1 MLYSRIFYHGTLAGV
16 TDSCHGLWAKAE
28 ASFLIDCDLFQRAD
42 SSGSVSR
49 LEYLLDTV
57 RALIAAHIYI
67 RYLGQISSS
76 LAAAFRELCSKAAA
90 ALLPIVLEGAFKL
103 LVSQKEVERYIALV
117 QQRITA
123 AAYDHWFTLSDS
135 AEVICGVRLQRAG
148 HILRLDF
155 VEVDL
160 AYPKNCVKK
169 RVLFSGDF
177 GAPLAQ
183 LMPAPW
189 PPYGA
194 VILGLESTYSDR
206 QHENRPTRRQRLKHF
221 VDQAIEENGTGF
233 IRAFSI
239 GRTPK
244 LPYKKIIGRLHATPD
259 EEGARR
265 RDVSTK
271 TSGFET
277 SSPKLFIIFDS
288 LLASRLAAAYRQL
301 QPFWNKEAPEC
312 INLGR
317 RLLGF
322 EQLITVKRHRDHI
335 SMVQHLVV
343 PLVRRSPLRVITC
356 SSGRIVSY
364 LKAML
369 RDKGTTCCS

>member
-148 HILRLDF
+148 HMLGFDF
-155 VEVDL
+155 VEVEL
-160 AYPKNCVKK
+160 AYPKSRKK
-169 RVLFSGDF
+169 NEVLFSSDC
-177 GAPLAQ
+177 GAPQAHLMLASRP
-183 LMPAPW
+183 L
-189 PPYGA
+189 YGSD
-194 VILGLESTYSDR
+194 ILGLESTYSDR
-206 QHENRPTRRQRLKHF
+206 QHECRRTKRRLQHVVYQTTKESALRSFGVERTR
-221 VDQAIEENGTGF
+221 E
-233 IRAFSI
+233 
-239 GRTPK
+239 
-244 LPYKKIIGRLHATPD
+244 LPYRKIIGRLHPTPA

-265 RDVSTK
+265 RDVST
-271 TSGFET
+271 
-277 SSPKLFIIFDS
+277 
-288 LLASRLAAAYRQL
+288 
-301 QPFWNKEAPEC
+301 
-312 INLGR
+312 
-317 RLLGF
+317 
-322 EQLITVKRHRDHI
+322 
-335 SMVQHLVV
+335 
-343 PLVRRSPLRVITC
+343 
-356 SSGRIVSY
+356 
-364 LKAML
+364 
-369 RDKGTTCCS
+369 